1 MQLSPISTNRLR
13 HAFTLVEVLAAIAVL
28 AFLVLILVSLV
39 GQSTRLLTRGRA
51 QTETLQ
57 TLRAVSHMMS
67 RDLQGA
73 VLPVSPTN
81 QLSLQFAQN
90 PPGVSS
96 AYRNPDSVFWQS
108 SIATETSHSEIAIVG
123 YFVMWDRSN
132 ASNPKGK
139 LCRYYVPPTDLQ
151 SYQIYT
157 QPSAWISDTLIGANA
172 PGLQAANYKGML
184 AENIIG
190 LWISFEASDAS
201 GNPLTLPTP
210 FDSRVA
216 QRLPNAAVVSIA
228 FVSPTAAKRI
238 TDTTPIT
245 ALYASGPNNFISN
258 LPQAIREDARLY
270 TTRIMFKRS
279 D

>member
-1 MQLSPISTNRLR
+1 MQPSPISTKTR
-13 HAFTLVEVLAAIAVL
+13 AFTLVEVLAAIAVL
-28 AFLVLILVSLV
+28 ALLMLILVSLV
-39 GQSTRLLTRGRA
+39 GQSTRLLTRGHA

-57 TLRAVSHMMS
+57 TLRAISHMMS

-73 VLPVSPTN
+73 VMPVSPTN
-81 QLSLQFAQN
+81 QLSLQFVQN
-90 PPGVSS
+90 PPAVT
-96 AYRNPDSVFWQS
+96 ATYRNPDSLFWQS
-108 SIATETSHSEIAIVG
+108 SIATETSQSEIAIVG

-132 ASNPKGK
+132 PSNPKGK

-151 SYQIYT
+151 NYQIYT

-210 FDSRVA
+210 FDSRSA

-245 ALYASGPNNFISN
+245 ALYASGPNNFVAN

-270 TTRIMFKRS
+270 TTRILFKRS
-279 D
+279 N